1 MDELRQA
8 SNLWYSLR
16 PLLSRAVTT
25 CQIFNPQ
32 CTLVPADSDILCQY
46 DVGVVLPDGTKLL
59 ANVFRSRRAE
69 EDSRKVPVVMCAHP
83 YDNHKLPALG
93 KTPLGGPP
101 HQYRLIPQAGGKPK
115 FSNVT
120 SWESPD
126 PNLWVP
132 AGYAVVNLN
141 LPGFSGSE
149 GMATVMSDNQSK
161 AYYEAIEWVARQP
174 WCDGAV
180 GLNGVSF
187 LAITQFHVAA
197 CRHYGGPPP
206 ALKCIVPWERL
217 TDPHQDSICPGGI
230 EDAGF
235 LTFWWHTEVKPA
247 LTGSAADFIKDNDAS
262 VAGMLVKHP
271 LMNTYWREKAAPVD
285 DIELPMLVCGSFSDH
300 CLHTQGSF
308 RAFTRARSRH
318 KWIYTHR
325 GGKWD
330 VFYSPEVQHLTKQFM
345 DCFVKGESNNGFLSH
360 PPVTLEVRSS
370 RDVIHERR
378 GEKAWPLPGVTW
390 SKLRLGPSGLSR
402 SNPEKS
408 TELCYECTN
417 GQVSFDFRFDQDTEL
432 TGEMKLRLWAEVR
445 GKPGQSPVP
454 NDLFLFTAVDKRDVK
469 GKPVRF
475 HGSVGFT
482 DDWVTRGFCRA
493 SRRELDQIHSK
504 PWLPVSSGISD
515 QPLRPGE
522 IVQVDIAL
530 YPSSTFFSAG
540 ESIRLVICGQEII
553 RNPPY
558 HKKVAA
564 GPEKCVM
571 HVDGKYDS
579 FLLVPESSL

>member
-8 SNLWYSLR
+8 SNLRYSLR
-16 PLLSRAVTT
+16 PLLSRAVTI

-32 CTLVPADSDILCQY
+32 CTLVPADSDILCEY
-46 DVGVVLPDGTKLL
+46 DVGVMLPDGTKLL
-59 ANVFRSRRAE
+59 ANVFRSRRAD
-69 EDSRKVPVVMCAHP
+69 EDSRKVPVVI
-83 YDNHKLPALG
+83 LG
-93 KTPLGGPP
+93 KDASWGPP
-101 HQYRLIPQAGGKPK
+101 HQYRLIPQAGGTPK
-115 FSNVT
+115 FSTVT

-126 PNLWVP
+126 PNFWVP

-141 LPGFSGSE
+141 LPGFGGSE
-149 GMATVMSDNQSK
+149 GMATVMSDDQSK

-174 WCDGAV
+174 WYNGAV

-206 ALKCIVPWERL
+206 ALKCIVPWEGL
-217 TDPHQDSICPGGI
+217 TDPYQDSICPGGI

-262 VAGMLVKHP
+262 VAGMLEKHP
-271 LMNTYWREKAAPVD
+271 LMNSYWREKAAPVD
-285 DIELPMLVCGSFSDH
+285 DIELPML
-300 CLHTQGSF
+300 
-308 RAFTRARSRH
+308 
-318 KWIYTHR
+318 
-325 GGKWD
+325 
-330 VFYSPEVQHLTKQFM
+330 
-345 DCFVKGESNNGFLSH
+345 GESNNDFLSH
-360 PPVTLEVRSS
+360 PPVMLEVRSS

-408 TELCYECTN
+408 TELSYECNN
-417 GQVSFDFRFDQDTEL
+417 GQVSFVFRFDQDTEL
-432 TGEMKLRLWAEVR
+432 TGEMKLRLWVEVR

-454 NDLFLFTAVDKRDVK
+454 NDLFLFAAVDKRDVK

-504 PWLPVSSGISD
+504 PWLPVSSGISN

-522 IVQVDIAL
+522 IIQVDVAL

-540 ESIRLVICGQEII
+540 ESIRLVISGQEII

-564 GPEKCVM
+564 GAGKCVM
-571 HVDGKYDS
+571 HVGGKYDS
-579 FLLVPESSL
+579 FLLVPEFSL